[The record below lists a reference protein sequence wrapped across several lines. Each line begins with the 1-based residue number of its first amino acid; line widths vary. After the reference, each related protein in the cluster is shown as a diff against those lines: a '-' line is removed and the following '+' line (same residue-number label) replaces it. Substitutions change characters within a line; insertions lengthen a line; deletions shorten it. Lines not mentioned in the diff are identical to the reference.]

1 MTATSPDQRV
11 KPRYL
16 ELAEL
21 FIGKIEGGEY
31 PIGSHFPTEFE
42 ICQSYGVS
50 RHTARAALARLNA
63 LGLLHRRPGAGT
75 RVIAEPSAMRYQ
87 QEVDSIEDLLQYG
100 RATRLEIRETQRI
113 LADDYLAEN
122 LGIQPGN
129 ELVRLFGV
137 RYGEP
142 RHDPICTTEVHL
154 RPGRGSESRRLLDIA
169 TASRALYQ
177 VLDLRRIEQVDQ
189 VFDAAELPRAHAK
202 LLGVRPS
209 VPALRAVRRYY
220 GADGRPLAR
229 AVSLHPTGRF
239 AYRMVLRR
247 KA

>member
-1 MTATSPDQRV
+1 MTATPQEQRA

-31 PIGSHFPTEFE
+31 PIGSHFPTEFA
-42 ICQSYGVS
+42 ICQNYGVS

-63 LGLLHRRPGAGT
+63 LGLLQRRPGAGT

-100 RATRLEIRETQRI
+100 RATRLEILDTKRM
-113 LADDYLAEN
+113 LAGDDLAEA
-122 LGIQPGN
+122 LGMQRGG
-129 ELVRLFGV
+129 EVVRLFGV

-142 RHDPICTTEVHL
+142 RHDPICTTEVHIRL
-154 RPGRGSESRRLLDIA
+154 GRDAASRRLLDPA

-189 VFDAAELPRAHAK
+189 IFDAVELPRAHAK
-202 LLGVRPS
+202 LLGVRAS
-209 VPALRAVRRYY
+209 VPALRAIRHYH
-220 GADGRPLAR
+220 GADGRLLAR

-247 KA
+247 RT

>member
-1 MTATSPDQRV
+1 MPSATQEKRA

-16 ELAEL
+16 ELADA
-21 FIGKIEGGEY
+21 FIGKIEAGEY

-42 ICQSYGVS
+42 ICQDYAVS

-100 RATRLEIRETQRI
+100 QATRLEILEARRM
-113 LADDYLAEN
+113 LADAELAEA
-122 LGIQPGN
+122 LAVETGS
-129 ELVRLFGV
+129 ELIRLFGV

-142 RHDPICTTEVHL
+142 RHDPICTTVVHL
-154 RPGRGSESRRLLDIA
+154 RPGRDAASRQLLTPE
-169 TASRALYQ
+169 TASRALYRI
-177 VLDLRRIEQVDQ
+177 LDLRRIGQVEQ
-189 VFDAAELPRAHAK
+189 VFDAAELPREHAR
-202 LLGVRPS
+202 LLGVRHT
-209 VPALRAVRRYY
+209 VPALRAQRRYFD
-220 GADGRPLAR
+220 ADGRPLAR

-239 AYRMVLRR
+239 AYRMMLRR